1 MTGWRCQL
9 LPPAESRTIHLNLLL
24 SCVHGLVGSNSH
36 HPARISQSTTEDVH
50 DQINIII
57 SGIPARLQTVTS
69 HGQHQYPF
77 TDCPVPS
84 THDRNGRNRPSQ
96 VESPKLCLRP
106 DMTLAGSKSRPQP
119 HLIPSVPAR
128 TRASPRPGTP
138 RRGIAAMSGRRAFQ
152 CIPSVRGRQRQSGA
166 AKRLTRA
173 AGSSPKEHTPSP
185 TPWKIPSPFPT
196 LTS

>member
-1 MTGWRCQL
+1 MAKSTSSSQASQRDSKRSL
-9 LPPAESRTIHLNLLL
+9 LMDNTK
-24 SCVHGLVGSNSH
+24 
-36 HPARISQSTTEDVH
+36 
-50 DQINIII
+50 
-57 SGIPARLQTVTS
+57 
-69 HGQHQYPF
+69 YPF

-84 THDRNGRNRPSQ
+84 TQDRNGRNRPRQ

-173 AGSSPKEHTPSP
+173 AGSSPKEHHRRRHRGKSP
-185 TPWKIPSPFPT
+185 LLSQRSLPEGWQRFERVKRQGP
-196 LTS
+196 L